1 MHCWSLCLCPMFA
14 CAWLSRRKA
23 HCLKLVQT
31 VQPRTC
37 PRNRETNAAAASG
50 TRRSSW
56 PTFSAAPREICAA
69 LHWALFYEDGP
80 ISSIPMCSRRL
91 HGCRFLSMLA
101 PQNAKP
107 TAACR
112 CLELRDVESVCTA
125 FFQIRDTRSRTICPV
140 SGAFCVSCKA
150 SRRDHEMRSAVL
162 LLSSTL
168 C

>member
-1 MHCWSLCLCPMFA
+1 MRW
-14 CAWLSRRKA
+14 
-23 HCLKLVQT
+23 
-31 VQPRTC
+31 
-37 PRNRETNAAAASG
+37 
-50 TRRSSW
+50 SSW
-56 PTFSAAPREICAA
+56 PVFSAAPREICAA
-69 LHWALFYEDGP
+69 LNWALFYEDGP

-91 HGCRFLSMLA
+91 HGCRFLSILA

-107 TAACR
+107 TAVCR

-125 FFQIRDTRSRTICPV
+125 FFQIRDTGSRTICPV

-168 C
+168 CETRVREHALMAGSFLRGLLSSAKSFCTCASFSKHAPCA